1 MDLKKKQKQKIRYLY
16 TQILIPAAISSLK
29 IGSMDFGE
37 SDHLPLM
44 TELQNGK
51 DGSELTF
58 MESIVRICNIIE
70 KQEKKKKYTFTI
82 Y

>member
-51 DGSELTF
+51 
-58 MESIVRICNIIE
+58 MEVN
-70 KQEKKKKYTFTI
+70 
-82 Y
+82 

>member
-1 MDLKKKQKQKIRYLY
+1 
-16 TQILIPAAISSLK
+16 
-29 IGSMDFGE
+29 MDFGE

-70 KQEKKKKYTFTI
+70 EQEEKNTFTI